1 MMGTKEEAF
10 FGVKNTVE
18 APSDETEPVDEIN
31 VEVVD
36 DTPEEDQ
43 PYVNKE
49 DDDDGSEI
57 KKVGGRAQRRIQKLK
72 AEYHAERREKEKAQR
87 LSNEA
92 VFATERLHRENQRL
106 LEIVKK
112 SQTAINDQSAL
123 RADSDIKFA
132 QEQYRKALDLEDKDA
147 IVEAQKNLTSA
158 QMARQGASGVSDEL
172 LDQWV
177 QEMGPIQQPRQ
188 PEPQQQLETAQ
199 PEPKAVEWQEK
210 NQWFGVDEEMTSLA
224 YGIHDKLIREG
235 VDPESDEYYN
245 SIDGRM
251 REIFPSRFNNDNDAN
266 DSDGVVINIEERQA
280 AHPVVA
286 PAKRGKRAQPRTITM
301 TTTQVRLAKRL
312 GLSPQQYAAQLLKE
326 NS

>member
-1 MMGTKEEAF
+1 MMETKEEAF

-18 APSDETEPVDEIN
+18 APPAETEPEDEIN
-31 VEVVD
+31 VKVVD

-49 DDDDGSEI
+49 DDDGSEI

-87 LSNEA
+87 LSDEA
-92 VFATERLHRENQRL
+92 VFATERLHKENQRL

-123 RADSDIKFA
+123 RADSDIRFA
-132 QEQYRKALDLEDKDA
+132 QEQYKKALESEDKDA

-158 QMARQGASGVSDEL
+158 QMARQSASGVSDEL

-177 QEMGPIQQPRQ
+177 QEMGPIKQPRR
-188 PEPQQQLETAQ
+188 PEPQPQLEAVG
-199 PEPKAVEWQEK
+199 PEPKAVEWQSK
-210 NQWFGVDEEMTSLA
+210 NEWFGVDEEMTSLA

-245 SIDGRM
+245 SIDVRM
-251 REIFPSRFNNDNDAN
+251 REIFPSHFNNDNDAN
-266 DSDGVVINIEERQA
+266 DSDGVVINIEEKQA